1 MDTDHGGSTKYPL
14 MAKEWKLS
22 EFKRLTAFA
31 QQLADPEHK
40 AHALSYLENHDQ
52 VRSLPSAFSQR
63 RSERRRLTLPHHLPS
78 HPPLSS
84 SPSPRPSPSSLSTLA
99 GSLRQPLRIG
109 RPRAP
114 SCVVQAPLDLPPHA
128 LGLDH
133 HLPGPCVF
141 VLFTSLFSLCSIVLT
156 PT

>member
-78 HPPLSS
+78 HPPFLPLLPLDHLPPPSPLSQARSVSRFASDAPEHRLASSKLLSTYLLTLSGSIIIYQGRASSSS
-84 SPSPRPSPSSLSTLA
+84 SPLSSRSA
-99 GSLRQPLRIG
+99 AS
-109 RPRAP
+109 
-114 SCVVQAPLDLPPHA
+114 S
-128 LGLDH
+128 
-133 HLPGPCVF
+133 
-141 VLFTSLFSLCSIVLT
+141 
-156 PT
+156 

>member
-63 RSERRRLTLPHHLPS
+63 RSERRRLTLPHHLPPP
-78 HPPLSS
+78 PPLSQARSVSRFASDAPEYRLASSKLLSTYLLTLSGSIIIYQGRASSSS
-84 SPSPRPSPSSLSTLA
+84 SPLSSRSA
-99 GSLRQPLRIG
+99 AS
-109 RPRAP
+109 
-114 SCVVQAPLDLPPHA
+114 S
-128 LGLDH
+128 
-133 HLPGPCVF
+133 
-141 VLFTSLFSLCSIVLT
+141 
-156 PT
+156 